1 LEVEKVDIKIMMMAI
16 RVVQVVVEKVDLLR
30 VEELE
35 IFLRIVHLQLLFKV
49 MQVETLQE
57 PKVHQMDILLEVVVA
72 LLLQE
77 HLIQVLLKVAQEEQE
92 KLIQFQELQ

>member
-1 LEVEKVDIKIMMMAI
+1 MDIKIMMMAI

-35 IFLRIVHLQLLFKV
+35 IFLRIVHLNLLFKV

-57 PKVHQMDILLEVVVA
+57 LKIPQMDIPLEVVVE
-72 LLLQE
+72 LLP
-77 HLIQVLLKVAQEEQE
+77 
-92 KLIQFQELQ
+92 

>member
-1 LEVEKVDIKIMMMAI
+1 MEKVVLKIMKMDI

-35 IFLRIVHLQLLFKV
+35 LFLRIVHLNLLFKV

-57 PKVHQMDILLEVVVA
+57 LKIPQMDIPLEVVVE
-72 LLLQE
+72 LLP
-77 HLIQVLLKVAQEEQE
+77 
-92 KLIQFQELQ
+92 

>member
-1 LEVEKVDIKIMMMAI
+1 MKMDI

-35 IFLRIVHLQLLFKV
+35 IFLRIVHLNLLFKV

-57 PKVHQMDILLEVVVA
+57 LKIPQMDIPLEVVVE
-72 LLLQE
+72 LLP
-77 HLIQVLLKVAQEEQE
+77 
-92 KLIQFQELQ
+92 

>member
-1 LEVEKVDIKIMMMAI
+1 MVLKIMKMDI

-57 PKVHQMDILLEVVVA
+57 LKIPQMDIPLEVVVE
-72 LLLQE
+72 LLP
-77 HLIQVLLKVAQEEQE
+77 
-92 KLIQFQELQ
+92 